1 MDLGSGSQSMRT
13 ETTQKKKK
21 AREHAMM
28 GTDGESNIEKM
39 LHVFGSTEHQ

>member
-13 ETTQKKKK
+13 ETTQKKK
-21 AREHAMM
+21 AREHALM